1 MNTPPM
7 PNLTRPARPVT
18 STRLRRRRLDDR
30 GAVAVEFALAV
41 PLLMLILVVLTQ
53 VFFWGMGYLAAHAAA
68 DHAAQTT
75 RVVGGTAAAGQT
87 DAEELL
93 ADLGGNFV
101 GGPTVTVTRTATTT
115 TVTIAGTAQGL
126 PIPIV
131 VTVQLPTER
140 FTTP

>member
-1 MNTPPM
+1 M
-7 PNLTRPARPVT
+7 PTATHRDPAASSQR
-18 STRLRRRRLDDR
+18 SRLRARLDGDR

-41 PLLMLILVVLTQ
+41 PLLILILVVLTQ

-93 ADLGGNFV
+93 ADLGGDFV
-101 GGPTVTVTRTATTT
+101 GDPTVTVTRSATTT
-115 TVTIAGTAQGL
+115 SVTFAGTAQGL

>member
-1 MNTPPM
+1 M
-7 PNLTRPARPVT
+7 PTSSSAPVAA
-18 STRLRRRRLDDR
+18 SRRSRLRARLDGDR

-41 PLLMLILVVLTQ
+41 PLIVAIIVILTQ

-93 ADLGGNFV
+93 ADLGGTFV
-101 GGPTVTVTRTATTT
+101 GDPTVTVTRTAQTT